1 MGAGDFNQPITF
13 EQAGS
18 TPDGYGGTVL
28 TWTAVGNRTFAS
40 IQPIVGGGEREAEGA
55 LRSPTSYAIKLFRRE
70 DITAAMRIRWQ
81 QNTVTEL
88 LNIRNIRKGAPR
100 ELTMTI
106 IAESGV
112 TQ

>member
-1 MGAGDFNQPITF
+1 MGAGDYNQPIVF
-13 EQAGS
+13 ETPGS

-28 TWTAVGNRTFAS
+28 TWTQVGNRTFAS
-40 IQPIVGGGEREAEGA
+40 IQPVIGGGEREAEGA
-55 LRSPTSYAIKLFRRE
+55 LRSPTTYAIKLLRRE
-70 DITAAMRIRWQ
+70 DITASMRIRWQ
-81 QNTVTEL
+81 QNTVTEI
-88 LNIRNIRKGAPR
+88 LNIRNIRRGAPR